1 MRLEVAPLSGSTIE
15 FDENS
20 TITENSTIKEL
31 IKAYVNKKNR
41 KKEGEPEYT
50 EEEKEVLVKEILEA
64 EFTFQLA
71 LDGQILDN
79 DKTLKDALLKGEVT
93 INAIKSPLLYA
104 ECLRDIKD
112 LDSTSSL
119 IQKLTKREEILGREI
134 DRDREE
140 RTPIL
145 ASLFK
150 DNVLAAVQQNREALE
165 DASEDLRKDRDVV

>member
-1 MRLEVAPLSGSTIE
+1 MSTIKI
-15 FDENS
+15 
-20 TITENSTIKEL
+20 TITNLNRVIIEIDANENSTIKEL
-31 IKAYVNKKNR
+31 KETYAEKYAIEI
-41 KKEGEPEYT
+41 EGELNAKKIEEAVLKAEYDF
-50 EEEKEVLVKEILEA
+50 KFVLG
-64 EFTFQLA
+64 TR
-71 LDGQILDN
+71 ILDDN
-79 DKTLKDALLKGEVT
+79 KTLNEVLKGEVT

>member
-1 MRLEVAPLSGSTIE
+1 MSIIKITNLDGSTIE
-15 FDENS
+15 IDANENS
-20 TITENSTIKEL
+20 TIQELKTKYVRKLLKDIKRE
-31 IKAYVNKKNR
+31 
-41 KKEGEPEYT
+41 
-50 EEEKEVLVKEILEA
+50 EVLDDEKIEEA
-64 EFTFQLA
+64 VLRDEYDFIFVLGTR
-71 LDGQILDN
+71 ILDDN
-79 DKTLKDALLKGEVT
+79 KTLNEVLKGEVT

>member
-1 MRLEVAPLSGSTIE
+1 MSTIKI
-15 FDENS
+15 
-20 TITENSTIKEL
+20 TITNLNRVIIEIDADENSTIKEL
-31 IKAYVNKKNR
+31 KETYAEKYAIEI
-41 KKEGEPEYT
+41 EGELNAKKIEEAVLKAEYDF
-50 EEEKEVLVKEILEA
+50 KFVLG
-64 EFTFQLA
+64 TR
-71 LDGQILDN
+71 ILDDN
-79 DKTLKDALLKGEVT
+79 KTLNEVLKGEVT
-93 INAIKSPLLYA
+93 INAIKRPLLYA

-145 ASLFK
+145 ASSFK
-150 DNVLAAVQQNREALE
+150 DIVLAAVQQNGEALE

>member
-1 MRLEVAPLSGSTIE
+1 MSTIKI
-15 FDENS
+15 
-20 TITENSTIKEL
+20 TITNLNRVIIEIDANENSTIKEL
-31 IKAYVNKKNR
+31 KETYAEKYAIEI
-41 KKEGEPEYT
+41 EGELNAKKIEEAVLKAEYDF
-50 EEEKEVLVKEILEA
+50 KFVLG
-64 EFTFQLA
+64 TR
-71 LDGQILDN
+71 ILDDN
-79 DKTLKDALLKGEVT
+79 KTLNEVLKGEVT
-93 INAIKSPLLYA
+93 INAIKRPLLYA

-145 ASLFK
+145 ASSFK
-150 DNVLAAVQQNREALE
+150 DIVLAAVQQNGEALE

>member
-1 MRLEVAPLSGSTIE
+1 MSTIKI
-15 FDENS
+15 
-20 TITENSTIKEL
+20 TITNLNRVIIEIDADENSTIKEL
-31 IKAYVNKKNR
+31 KETYAEKYAIEI
-41 KKEGEPEYT
+41 EGELNAKKIEEAVLKAEYDF
-50 EEEKEVLVKEILEA
+50 KFVL
-64 EFTFQLA
+64 
-71 LDGQILDN
+71 GSQILDN

-93 INAIKSPLLYA
+93 INAIKRPLLYA

-145 ASLFK
+145 ASSFK
-150 DNVLAAVQQNREALE
+150 DIVLAAVQQNGEALE

>member
-1 MRLEVAPLSGSTIE
+1 MSIIKITNLDGSTIE
-15 FDENS
+15 IDANENS
-20 TITENSTIKEL
+20 TIQELKTKYVRKLLKDIKRE
-31 IKAYVNKKNR
+31 
-41 KKEGEPEYT
+41 
-50 EEEKEVLVKEILEA
+50 EVLDDEKIEEA
-64 EFTFQLA
+64 VLRDEYDFIFVLGTR
-71 LDGQILDN
+71 ILDDN
-79 DKTLKDALLKGEVT
+79 KTLNEVLKGEVT
-93 INAIKSPLLYA
+93 INAIKRPLLYA

-145 ASLFK
+145 ASSFK
-150 DNVLAAVQQNREALE
+150 DIVLAAVQQNGEALE

>member
-1 MRLEVAPLSGSTIE
+1 MSTIKI
-15 FDENS
+15 
-20 TITENSTIKEL
+20 TITNLNRVIIEIDANENSTIKEL
-31 IKAYVNKKNR
+31 KETYAEKYAIEI
-41 KKEGEPEYT
+41 EGELNAKKIEEAVLKAEYDF
-50 EEEKEVLVKEILEA
+50 KFVLG
-64 EFTFQLA
+64 TR
-71 LDGQILDN
+71 ILDDN
-79 DKTLKDALLKGEVT
+79 KTLNEVLKGEVT

-145 ASLFK
+145 ASSFK